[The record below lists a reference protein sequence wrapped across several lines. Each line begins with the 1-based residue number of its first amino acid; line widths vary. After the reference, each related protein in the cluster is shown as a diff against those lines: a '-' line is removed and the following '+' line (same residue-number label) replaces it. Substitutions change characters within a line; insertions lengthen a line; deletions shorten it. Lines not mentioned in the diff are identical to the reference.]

1 MKKAQINLVL
11 FWKYLMANDRSE
23 VTDTIN
29 QQSRCKVMIVDDERL
44 ARLELKRLLAKFD
57 HIEVVAEVS
66 SAKQALILMNTTPID
81 LVFIDIQ
88 MPQMTGLELTQTF
101 ASNIKFV
108 FCTAFNEYAVDA
120 FALNAIDY
128 LVKPVNPERLKQC
141 LDKTAKLIATAN
153 REKNITDKPP
163 INNNL
168 VATPL
173 SENYLPEKH
182 GILLKFGDSS
192 KIVRLQEVER
202 FESIGNH
209 VAVYSSVGKSYLHSS
224 LSKIERRLDPAIFFK
239 ASRSDIIR
247 IDNIAKIEEGIAVG
261 SLMAI
266 MLSGQKIE
274 VSRRQSQQL
283 KQMFN
288 VW

>member
-1 MKKAQINLVL
+1 MT
-11 FWKYLMANDRSE
+11 SE
-23 VTDTIN
+23 N
-29 QQSRCKVMIVDDERL
+29 NRQMPCQVMIVDDERL
-44 ARLELKRLLAKFD
+44 ARLELKRLLSKFD
-57 HIEVVAEVS
+57 HIEVVAEAN
-66 SAKQALILMNTTPID
+66 SAKQALISLNTTPVD

-88 MPQMTGLELTQTF
+88 MPQMTGLELAQTF

-108 FCTAFNEYAVDA
+108 FCTAFNEHAVDA

-141 LDKTAKLIATAN
+141 LNKITKLMAIEAEQSHLS
-153 REKNITDKPP
+153 EKNKEDLADNTLAEDA
-163 INNNL
+163 
-168 VATPL
+168 VAIPL

-192 KIVRLQEVER
+192 KIVRLQEIER

-209 VAVYSSVGKSYLHSS
+209 VAVYSSAGKSYLHSS
-224 LSKIERRLDPAIFFK
+224 LSKVERRLDPALFFK

-247 IDNIAKIEEGIAVG
+247 IDNIIKIEEGLAVG
-261 SLMAI
+261 SLVAI
-266 MLSGQKIE
+266 MLSGQEVE

>member
-1 MKKAQINLVL
+1 MPSLI
-11 FWKYLMANDRSE
+11 S
-23 VTDTIN
+23 N

-44 ARLELKRLLAKFD
+44 ARLELKRLLTKFD
-57 HIEVVAEVS
+57 HVDVVAEAN
-66 SAKQALILMNTTPID
+66 SAKQALMLMNTMAID

-88 MPQMTGLELTQTF
+88 MPHMTGLELAQTF
-101 ASNIKFV
+101 ANNIKFV
-108 FCTAFNEYAVDA
+108 FCTAFNEHAVDA

-141 LDKTAKLIATAN
+141 LDKITKLTENDLSSAPLSEN
-153 REKNITDKPP
+153 NMPDNSLPEKH
-163 INNNL
+163 
-168 VATPL
+168 L

-192 KIVRLQEVER
+192 KIVRLQEIER

-209 VAVYSSVGKSYLHSS
+209 VAVYSSAGKSYLHSS
-224 LSKIERRLDPAIFFK
+224 LSKVERRLDPSLFFK
-239 ASRSDIIR
+239 VSRSDIIR
-247 IDNIAKIEEGIAVG
+247 IDNIVKIEEGMAAG

-266 MLSGQKIE
+266 MNSGQEIE

>member
-1 MKKAQINLVL
+1 MP
-11 FWKYLMANDRSE
+11 
-23 VTDTIN
+23 N
-29 QQSRCKVMIVDDERL
+29 QTNRQMPCQVMIVDDERL
-44 ARLELKRLLAKFD
+44 ARLELKRLLSTFD
-57 HIEVVAEVS
+57 HIEVVAEAN
-66 SAKQALILMNTTPID
+66 SAKQALISLNTTPVD

-88 MPQMTGLELTQTF
+88 MPQMTGLELAQTF

-108 FCTAFNEYAVDA
+108 FCTAFNEHAVDA

-141 LDKTAKLIATAN
+141 LDKIAKLMTV
-153 REKNITDKPP
+153 ETGHSQLEQE
-163 INNNL
+163 L
-168 VATPL
+168 V
-173 SENYLPEKH
+173 ENYLPEKH

-209 VAVYSSVGKSYLHSS
+209 VAVYSSAGKSYLHSS
-224 LSKIERRLDPAIFFK
+224 LSKVERRLDPALFFK

-247 IDNIAKIEEGIAVG
+247 IDNIAKIEEGLAVG
-261 SLMAI
+261 SLVAI
-266 MLSGQKIE
+266 MNSGQEVE